1 MKTSTWARAVF
12 WFAGLTILGSSLG
25 CARLGLEYAPKHGI
39 LYYPKE
45 LPAAERAVD
54 SARTAGKDRECPDA
68 FREAEK
74 SMNDAYEIY
83 WACHTRE
90 GIEKA
95 NEATAKANGLCPR
108 VQPAAVP
115 PPPLVPTVLFSV
127 TPATIVEG
135 QCATLTW
142 TSANTDTARVDQGIG
157 SVSPSGSRQVCP
169 KSTTRYEIDAAGPG
183 GSRTASATV
192 TVTPPPAPTPVER
205 LTLDINF
212 DTNKVAIR
220 PSERAELEKAMAFVK
235 QHPGRKIVIEGHT
248 DNTGTASYNQGLSE
262 RRAAAVKDYL
272 IRNGAVEEGKIT
284 AVGYGLSRPIADNAT
299 RAGRAQNRRVDI
311 IVLPE

>member
-1 MKTSTWARAVF
+1 
-12 WFAGLTILGSSLG
+12 
-25 CARLGLEYAPKHGI
+25 
-39 LYYPKE
+39 
-45 LPAAERAVD
+45 
-54 SARTAGKDRECPDA
+54 
-68 FREAEK
+68 
-74 SMNDAYEIY
+74 
-83 WACHTRE
+83 
-90 GIEKA
+90 
-95 NEATAKANGLCPR
+95 
-108 VQPAAVP
+108 
-115 PPPLVPTVLFSV
+115 
-127 TPATIVEG
+127 
-135 QCATLTW
+135 
-142 TSANTDTARVDQGIG
+142 
-157 SVSPSGSRQVCP
+157 VSPSGSRQVCP